1 VNGGSGDVWAALA
14 RLSRPSSPTHQMEV
28 GGGRGRV
35 HVFTGHR
42 HGEVTARDAD
52 LGPLEHPVPDS
63 V

>member
-1 VNGGSGDVWAALA
+1 
-14 RLSRPSSPTHQMEV
+14 MEV